1 MIRAQ
6 DVIFKR
12 GENVVFDGLSFAVH
26 AGQRVGIVGRNG
38 VGKSTLFDLLLKRM
52 EPDDG
57 DIDIPGNWRLS
68 TMRQELGA
76 SERPARDF
84 VLDGH
89 TELRRVERAIADA
102 EAANGSGE
110 RLAELHGQ
118 YADLGGHEAEARAA
132 TILHG
137 LGFSADELTKPFN
150 AFSGGW
156 RIRLGLA
163 QALMRPADLLLLDE
177 PTNHLDLEA
186 TVWLEQ
192 HLARHEGT
200 IVLIA
205 HDRRFLDTV
214 TDHTLHL
221 IQGRGQVYRGGYSQ
235 FERTRAE
242 ALEREAKTAAKRAR
256 EIDHIQQF
264 VQRFRA
270 KASKARQVQSRLK
283 VLERLKD
290 VAPMLVDSPYRV
302 QFEDPEKV
310 SNPLLSFREL
320 SLGYAGKQVLT
331 NLSQSISPGA
341 RIGVLGVNGAGKSTL
356 LKCLVGELEPLAG
369 ELVRGPHSEVAYF
382 SQHQMETLREE
393 QTPLAHVLASDHEM
407 SDQAARDLLGGWGF
421 DGDMVT
427 RPVRTLSGGEKAR
440 LVLALIARTRPALLV
455 LDEPT
460 NHLDIDMREALS
472 LALQS
477 FAGALVIVA
486 HDRELLDA
494 TCDELW
500 LLRDGTM
507 LRFRDSVDAYA
518 RMQQADV
525 REVSAGESGGSSRKA
540 SRQARAEQRRAQA
553 DARKHLSALEKDVSS
568 LTEQLSSIESRL
580 ADPATFS
587 ELPPDELN
595 EQLARAGRLRQKLEQ
610 AEEAWL
616 EAAEAFEAHEH

>member
-1 MIRAQ
+1 MIRA
-6 DVIFKR
+6 DAVYFKR
-12 GENVVFDGLSFAVH
+12 GEQTIFENMSFVVH

-38 VGKSTLFDLLLKRM
+38 VGKSTLFEMICRRI

-57 DIDIPGNWRLS
+57 DVDVPEGWRIS
-68 TMRQELGA
+68 HMRQELG
-76 SERPARDF
+76 SSNRPALDF

-89 TELRRVERAIADA
+89 GELRRLEAEITRADRMGAP
-102 EAANGSGE
+102 GE
-110 RLAELHGQ
+110 TLAELHGR
-118 YADLGGHEAEARAA
+118 YDDLGGHEAQARAA

-137 LGFSADELTKPFN
+137 LGFASNAFSKPFDT
-150 AFSGGW
+150 FSGGW

-163 QALMRPADLLLLDE
+163 QSLMRPAELLLLDE

-192 HLARHEGT
+192 YLARHEGT
-200 IVLIA
+200 ILVIA

-221 IQGRGQVYRGGYSQ
+221 IQGTAQVYRGGYSQ

-242 ALEREAKTAAKRAR
+242 ALERESKTAAKRAA
-256 EIDHIQQF
+256 EIDHIQSF

-290 VAPMLVDSPYRV
+290 VAPMLVDSPYRAR
-302 QFEDPEKV
+302 FEDPDKV
-310 SNPLLSFREL
+310 SNPLISFRDL
-320 SLGYAGKQVLT
+320 SLGYQGKAVLT
-331 NLSQSISPGA
+331 GLSQSIAPGA

-356 LKCLVGELEPLAG
+356 LKCLVGNLAPLDG
-369 ELVRGPHSEVAYF
+369 ELTRGPHSDVAYF
-382 SQHQMETLREE
+382 SQHQMETLTAD
-393 QTPLAHVLASDHEM
+393 QTPLQHILAAQDM
-407 SDQAARDLLGGWGF
+407 SEQSARDLLGGWGF
-421 DGDMVT
+421 DGNLVT

-472 LALQS
+472 LALQTY
-477 FAGALVIVA
+477 AGAVVLVA

-500 LLRDGTM
+500 LLRDGQ
-507 LRFRDSVDAYA
+507 LHRFRDSVDAYT
-518 RMQQADV
+518 RMQQAEH
-525 REVSAGESGGSSRKA
+525 REASNTGSAGSKKA
-540 SRQARAEQRRAQA
+540 DRQARAELRRRQA
-553 DARKHLSALEKDVSS
+553 DARKHLNSAEQTMNALASQLE
-568 LTEQLSSIESRL
+568 EAEAQLANPDTFATLPPEELSARL
-580 ADPATFS
+580 AQAGKLRR
-587 ELPPDELN
+587 ELE
-595 EQLARAGRLRQKLEQ
+595 A

-616 EAAEAFEAHEH
+616 AAAEALEAADD

>member
-1 MIRAQ
+1 MIRA
-6 DVIFKR
+6 DAVYFKR
-12 GENVVFDGLSFAVH
+12 GEQTIFEKMNFVVH

-38 VGKSTLFDLLLKRM
+38 VGKSTLFEMICRRI

-57 DIDIPGNWRLS
+57 DVDVPEGWRIS
-68 TMRQELGA
+68 HMRQELGA
-76 SERPARDF
+76 SERPALEF

-89 TELRRVERAIADA
+89 GELRRVEAEIARAEQAGA
-102 EAANGSGE
+102 PGE
-110 RLAELHGQ
+110 TLAELHGR
-118 YADLGGHEAEARAA
+118 YDDLGGHEAQARAA

-137 LGFSADELTKPFN
+137 LGFSSEEFSKPFD

-163 QALMRPADLLLLDE
+163 QSLMRPAELLLLDE

-192 HLARHEGT
+192 YLARHDGT
-200 IVLIA
+200 ILVIA

-221 IQGRGQVYRGGYSQ
+221 IKGTAQVYRGGYSQ

-242 ALEREAKTAAKRAR
+242 ALERESKTAAKRAV
-256 EIDHIQQF
+256 EIDHIQSF

-290 VAPMLVDSPYRV
+290 VAPMLVDSPYRAR
-302 QFEDPEKV
+302 FEDPDKV
-310 SNPLLSFREL
+310 SNPLISFRDL
-320 SLGYAGKQVLT
+320 SLGYGDNAVLT
-331 NLSQSISPGA
+331 GLSQSIAPGA

-356 LKCLVGELEPLAG
+356 LKCIVGNLTPLGGELT
-369 ELVRGPHSEVAYF
+369 RGPHSEVAYF
-382 SQHQMETLREE
+382 SQHQMETLTAEK
-393 QTPLAHVLASDHEM
+393 TPLQHILAAQEM
-407 SDQAARDLLGGWGF
+407 SEQSARDLLGGWGF
-421 DGDMVT
+421 DGNLVT

-440 LVLALIARTRPALLV
+440 LVLALIARTKPAMLV

-472 LALQS
+472 LALQTY
-477 FAGALVIVA
+477 AGAVVLVA

-500 LLRDGTM
+500 LLRDG
-507 LRFRDSVDAYA
+507 LLHRFRESVDAYA
-518 RMQQADV
+518 RMQQTEQRQASEAATAGSKKAD
-525 REVSAGESGGSSRKA
+525 
-540 SRQARAEQRRAQA
+540 RQARAEQRRRQA
-553 DARKHLSALEKDVSS
+553 DARKHLKSAEQAMNTLAAELEALE
-568 LTEQLSSIESRL
+568 TQL
-580 ADPATFS
+580 ANPDTFAT
-587 ELPPDELN
+587 LPPDELSASLAKAGKLRR
-595 EQLARAGRLRQKLEQ
+595 QLED

-616 EAAEAFEAHEH
+616 AAAEAMEASDD